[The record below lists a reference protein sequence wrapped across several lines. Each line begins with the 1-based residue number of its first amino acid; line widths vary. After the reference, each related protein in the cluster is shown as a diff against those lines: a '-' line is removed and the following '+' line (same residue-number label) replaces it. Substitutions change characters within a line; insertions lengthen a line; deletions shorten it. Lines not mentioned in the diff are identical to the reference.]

1 MKFLLFFLLAITSLR
16 APAQVVCGA
25 KSKGK
30 WGVINT
36 KGKWVIKPQFDSTSC
51 FYNGYATIFTNQ
63 KKDGLINEAGR
74 IIIAPIYDF
83 VGEAENGMCLLGSK
97 GKFGFY
103 NLTTS
108 EVIPPQFEDAEDFA
122 EDLAGVQNQSGKWGF
137 IDKQN
142 HVIIPFLFD
151 AVLKDFRGDT
161 AEVTLGEDDV
171 YINKLGKFIGPAI
184 SKPTVR
190 KRELIGTAGQLGIKK
205 PSGEIVMPP
214 IYDYFGYAKDSV
226 FWFRLKGKYG
236 LADSNGRFIVG
247 PDFDYLTYFSEGLA
261 PARIVEKWGFIRPN
275 GTIGLSF
282 TYQAAH
288 NFSHG
293 LAAVKHQGL
302 WGFIY
307 KKGRWKIKPRFEDTG
322 GNFRDIHS
330 KYDPMVR
337 FEYP

>member
-184 SKPTVR
+184 SKPTVM
-190 KRELIGTAGQLGIKK
+190 TSSQ
-205 PSGEIVMPP
+205 
-214 IYDYFGYAKDSV
+214 
-226 FWFRLKGKYG
+226 
-236 LADSNGRFIVG
+236 
-247 PDFDYLTYFSEGLA
+247 
-261 PARIVEKWGFIRPN
+261 
-275 GTIGLSF
+275 
-282 TYQAAH
+282 
-288 NFSHG
+288 
-293 LAAVKHQGL
+293 
-302 WGFIY
+302 
-307 KKGRWKIKPRFEDTG
+307 
-322 GNFRDIHS
+322 
-330 KYDPMVR
+330 
-337 FEYP
+337 